1 MKKILFFLFLALSVM
16 SCKDE
21 FSVSNLPEA
30 KAKLVVYCMPST
42 ADTTY
47 ITVSRSIPLKQYNA
61 TQKNVLIDD
70 AAISYQLNGQT
81 MSVTALGNGRY
92 RVVGKQK
99 AGDKVQLRVEA
110 QGLEAVEASTEIP
123 QAIGIS
129 HLATRMVRMK
139 EDPSSSVKDFLQLQ
153 ATFTDPAETH
163 DYYAVCVRRKMLRNF
178 YVACYRNMGGEMQVV
193 RVYYDYDEYLETSKY
208 QQWDSV
214 SIEYQFDNFYVPIT
228 TASEPLL
235 NPLSDIDNDF
245 DFSSEFYQNFYI
257 FDDATI
263 NGKTYTL
270 HLNIEP
276 FVRAANMSDKAAKE
290 LKRLYNIEEG
300 VEVELYHITP
310 AYYRFLQA
318 LNDVSNNSL
327 AQAGLSNI
335 RTTYSNVRNGMGICA
350 GFNVQKRQ

>member
-1 MKKILFFLFLALSVM
+1 M

-81 MSVTALGNGRY
+81 MPVTALGNGRY

-139 EDPSSSVKDFLQLQ
+139 EDPSSNVKDFLQLQ

-178 YVACYRNMGGEMQVV
+178 YVACYRNMGGKMQIV

-208 QQWDSV
+208 QQWDST
-214 SIEYQFDNFYVPIT
+214 SIEYQYDNFYVPIT

-235 NPLSDIDNDF
+235 NPLSDIDDDF
-245 DFSSEFYQNFYI
+245 DFSSDFYQNFYI

-335 RTTYSNVRNGMGICA
+335 RTTYSNVQNGMGICA
-350 GFNVQKRQ
+350 GFNVQKR

>member
-1 MKKILFFLFLALSVM
+1 M

-21 FSVSNLPEA
+21 FNVSNLPEA

-47 ITVSRSIPLKQYNA
+47 IMVSRSIPLKQYNA

-81 MSVTALGNGRY
+81 MPVTALGNGRY

-139 EDPSSSVKDFLQLQ
+139 EDPSSNVKDFLQLQ

-178 YVACYRNMGGEMQVV
+178 HVACYRNMGGEMQVV

-208 QQWDSV
+208 QQWDST
-214 SIEYQFDNFYVPIT
+214 SIEYQYDNFYVPIT

-235 NPLSDIDNDF
+235 NPLSDIDDDF
-245 DFSSEFYQNFYI
+245 DFSSDFYQNFYI

>member
-1 MKKILFFLFLALSVM
+1 M

-21 FSVSNLPEA
+21 FNVSNLPEA

-81 MSVTALGNGRY
+81 MPVTALGNGRY

-139 EDPSSSVKDFLQLQ
+139 EDPSSNVKDFLQLQ

-178 YVACYRNMGGEMQVV
+178 HVACYRNMGGEMQVV

-208 QQWDSV
+208 QQWDST
-214 SIEYQFDNFYVPIT
+214 SIEYQYDNFYVPIT

-235 NPLSDIDNDF
+235 NPLSDIDDDF
-245 DFSSEFYQNFYI
+245 DFSSDFYQNFYI

-350 GFNVQKRQ
+350 GFNVQRRQ

>member
-1 MKKILFFLFLALSVM
+1 MKKILFFLFLALSVI

-81 MSVTALGNGRY
+81 MPVTALGNGRY

-178 YVACYRNMGGEMQVV
+178 HVACYRNMGGEMQIV

-208 QQWDSV
+208 QQWDST
-214 SIEYQFDNFYVPIT
+214 SIEYQYDNFYVPIT

-235 NPLSDIDNDF
+235 NPLSDIDDDF

-335 RTTYSNVRNGMGICA
+335 RTTYSNVQNGMGICA
-350 GFNVQKRQ
+350 GFNMQRR